1 MAEISYTGIIVS
13 ETDSKGNITMA
24 NDVFQ
29 EVAGYT
35 EDELVGANH
44 NLVRHDDMPRACF
57 KLVWDTIKTGKEIRA
72 YVINQAKN
80 GDHYWVLAHITP
92 IDGGYH
98 AERVAP
104 SPTVINDIIAPLYK
118 QMRDKEKE
126 MNCSNESMEASTQML
141 VDVLTEKGLSY
152 DELINALAGM

>member
-1 MAEISYTGIIVS
+1 MAEITYTGTIIS
-13 ETDSKGNITMA
+13 DTNKKGIITEA

-44 NLVRHDDMPRACF
+44 NIVRHEDMPRACF
-57 KLVWDTIKTGKEIRA
+57 KLVWDTIRSGKEIRA
-72 YVINQAKN
+72 FVKNKAKN
-80 GDHYWVLAHITP
+80 GDYYWVLAHITP
-92 IDGGYH
+92 TADGYH

-104 SPTVINDIIAPLYK
+104 DPAIVNDVVAPLYK

-126 MNCSNESMEASTQML
+126 MNYSTEGMAASTQIL
-141 VDVLTEKGLSY
+141 LDVLAEKGLSY
-152 DELINALAGM
+152 DELIDALSK